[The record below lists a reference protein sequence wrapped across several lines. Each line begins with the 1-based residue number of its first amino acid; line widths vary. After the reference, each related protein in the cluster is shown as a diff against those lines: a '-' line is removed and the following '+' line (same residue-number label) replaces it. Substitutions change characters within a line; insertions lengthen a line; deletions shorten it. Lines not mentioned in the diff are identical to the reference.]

1 MAMMHLSAI
10 QGCLLVML
18 LGMAA
23 VTGQNIL
30 TIAGSGVNGSQS
42 ASFDQNGSGTLE
54 QGYAGTSAHLANP
67 GGVAYSSAST
77 IISYIH

>member
-1 MAMMHLSAI
+1 
-10 QGCLLVML
+10 ML

-23 VTGQNIL
+23 VTGEHIM
-30 TIAGSGVNGSQS
+30 TIAGTGVYGE
-42 ASFDQNGSGTLE
+42 QNSTFNMYGSGSLE
-54 QGYAGTSAHLANP
+54 SNVSPTSAHLANP

>member
-10 QGCLLVML
+10 KGCLLVML

-23 VTGQNIL
+23 VTGEYL
-30 TIAGSGVNGSQS
+30 VTIAGTGVTGKQNS
-42 ASFDQNGSGTLE
+42 AFNLTGSGTLE
-54 QGYAGTSAHLANP
+54 TGVDGTSAHLANP